1 VSQYIPTYNEALT
14 LLQEFNRSD
23 NLLKHAYAVAG
34 VMRYFAWKYGEDEAK
49 WEIIGLVHDLDYESY
64 PQQHCLKS
72 EEILKQRGWPDEY
85 IRAVIS
91 HGWGI
96 CNDVE
101 PKTNLEKTLF
111 TIDELTGLI
120 TAVAI
125 IRPSKSLSDL
135 EAKSVIKKWKDK
147 AFAAGANRTII
158 EKGAAMMGVEL
169 KDLIADTI
177 IGMRTVADKI
187 GL

>member
-1 VSQYIPTYNEALT
+1 MSQYIPTYNEALT

-34 VMRYFAWKYGEDEAK
+34 VMRYFAWKYSEDEAK